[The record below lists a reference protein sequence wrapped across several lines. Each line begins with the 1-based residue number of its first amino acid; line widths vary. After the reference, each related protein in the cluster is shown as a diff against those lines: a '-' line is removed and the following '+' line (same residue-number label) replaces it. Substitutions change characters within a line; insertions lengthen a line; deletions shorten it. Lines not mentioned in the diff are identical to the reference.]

1 MLFLAWPVGELRGI
15 IPARLAGNL
24 IRQTPMDQAIDHNEL
39 DESLKRCGSSW
50 NAGQVHGLL
59 CSRLAI
65 AGADGAS
72 LWMSQVLAD
81 TNPDNAQ
88 RSDCEGML
96 DALCAATWRQL
107 VERQSEFM
115 LLLPEDEE
123 PAESRATAMGYW
135 CEGFLHGLVAEKH
148 GEDLRKRL
156 AAEPLADIIKDML
169 EITRATVGDGAG
181 DEDTES
187 AYVELVEY
195 LRVAAQLT
203 YEELAEFRTPAEA
216 SLPDESDTLH

>member
-1 MLFLAWPVGELRGI
+1 MFFAWSVGELHGI
-15 IPARLAGNL
+15 IPPLLPGIL
-24 IRQTPMDQAIDHNEL
+24 IQPTYMDQAIDHNEL

-81 TNPDNAQ
+81 TDPDNAE
-88 RSDCEGML
+88 RGDCEAML
-96 DALCAATWRQL
+96 DVLCAATRRQL

-115 LLLPEDEE
+115 LLLPDDED
-123 PAESRATAMGYW
+123 PADMRATAMGYW

-148 GEDLRKRL
+148 GEDLRNCL

-195 LRVAAQLT
+195 LRVAVQLT
-203 YEELAEFRTPAEA
+203 YEELAAFRAPAKA
-216 SLPDESDTLH
+216 ILPEESDTLH